1 MRDLPGFLL
10 VTLILTAGCGVADRP
25 QTSAQTTSLARADL
39 DPALQAELE
48 TVRAATEKYRD
59 VKVAEAEGYLRDP
72 FDHCITARDEGRPR
86 QLGDMGLH
94 YFRPDL
100 LAITATEPRVDGAGT
115 HTDFRQPA
123 VLIYEPQA
131 DGSLELVA
139 IENLVFEK
147 SWKATGTTE
156 TPSYYGNDYYHMV
169 DNPLTPVDEAH
180 LFQPHHELHMWLYR
194 DNPNGLFAQFNPN
207 VSCEHHGGHAAA
219 SKG

>member
-1 MRDLPGFLL
+1 MRSLSGFLV
-10 VTLILTAGCGVADRP
+10 VTIILAAGCGVAEES
-25 QTSAQTTSLARADL
+25 QTSAQTSLARAGL
-39 DPALQAELE
+39 DPAFQTELE

-72 FDHCITARDEGRPR
+72 FDHCITARDEGFPR
-86 QLGDMGLH
+86 QLGEMGLH

-100 LAITATEPRVDGAGT
+100 LGITATEPRVDGEGT

-147 SWKATGTTE
+147 SWKATGATE
-156 TPSYYGNDYYHMV
+156 APSYYGNEYYHMV
-169 DNPLTPVDEAH
+169 DNPRTEADEAH

-207 VSCEHHGGHAAA
+207 VTCEHHGAHAAA